1 MQAATVADPFA
12 PDDPE
17 AYGKRAGPVENGDS
31 MHRIDRSTESGS
43 PSWKTIE
50 KSVEPAGNLSIVG
63 WSGGRKASLA
73 PPVPEDL
80 SAMSFGHFVGPRT
93 PDPEEVEC
101 LLRNAEL
108 RDAIEP
114 FLDESIEEI
123 DFRSL
128 PTPVENQYLESM
140 LAWERASL
148 LPVSHWV
155 TPPLILPP
163 AHSLDDGSLRQE
175 LWQLIERLFEMR
187 VVLDFTDH
195 LSDRDLYALIRR
207 DILPTP
213 IKRVDLPDNY
223 FHWDCSASESG
234 DLTSWLAYYASDDE
248 REEWAVAEGRD
259 PPPRLVPAYPR
270 ALPTAP
276 V

>member
-1 MQAATVADPFA
+1 
-12 PDDPE
+12 
-17 AYGKRAGPVENGDS
+17 
-31 MHRIDRSTESGS
+31 
-43 PSWKTIE
+43 
-50 KSVEPAGNLSIVG
+50 
-63 WSGGRKASLA
+63 
-73 PPVPEDL
+73 
-80 SAMSFGHFVGPRT
+80 MSFGHFVGPRAPEPEEPNT
-93 PDPEEVEC
+93 PEPEEVEC

-128 PTPVENQYLESM
+128 PTPLENQYLESM
-140 LAWERASL
+140 LAWERAAL
-148 LPVSHWV
+148 LPVSHWCD
-155 TPPLILPP
+155 PPLMLPP
-163 AHSLDDGSLRQE
+163 AQVLDDVELRQA

-195 LSDRDLYALIRR
+195 LSDRELYCLIRR

-213 IKRVDLPDNY
+213 IKRVDLPENF
-223 FHWDCSASESG
+223 FHWDCSASDGG
-234 DLTSWLAYYASDDE
+234 DPTAWLTYYASDEE
-248 REEWAVAEGRD
+248 REDWAAESGQE
-259 PPPRLVPAYPR
+259 PPPRLIPAHPR